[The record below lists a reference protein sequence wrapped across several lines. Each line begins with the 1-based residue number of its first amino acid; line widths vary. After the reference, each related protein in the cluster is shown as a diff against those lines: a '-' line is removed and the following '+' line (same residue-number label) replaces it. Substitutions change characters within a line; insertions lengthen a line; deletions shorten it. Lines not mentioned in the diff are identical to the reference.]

1 VSANATSAIPAIGC
15 SSKLSTKLAT
25 IDASEGLGSS
35 PSVSDSEDHETKKAP
50 KIQGFDDICRLIS
63 SLGITEVMDEIG
75 LDKAAFSLENKHIPE
90 ELAQK
95 LARFEIESLW
105 TTQSDRD
112 RLTLFAVAASLAKR
126 STV

>member
-1 VSANATSAIPAIGC
+1 MSANATSAVPAICC
-15 SSKLSTKLAT
+15 SNTLSPTLAT
-25 IDASEGLGSS
+25 IHASERLETS
-35 PSVSDSEDHETKKAP
+35 PSVSDGEDIETKKAP
-50 KIQGFDDICRLIS
+50 KIQGSDDICRLIS
-63 SLGITEVMDEIG
+63 SLGITEIVDEIG
-75 LDKAAFSLENKHIPE
+75 LDKVALSLENKHIPE

>member
-1 VSANATSAIPAIGC
+1 
-15 SSKLSTKLAT
+15 
-25 IDASEGLGSS
+25 
-35 PSVSDSEDHETKKAP
+35 
-50 KIQGFDDICRLIS
+50 LIS
-63 SLGITEVMDEIG
+63 SLGITEIVDEIG
-75 LDKAAFSLENKHIPE
+75 LDKVALSLENKHIPE